1 MGVRHAEQEQL
12 ERLEAKTLDAQ
23 LRQILVAGLACS
35 PFEAEAV
42 LDAVQEADAPFF
54 RGPNAAAVQPGCI
67 TLVALAAEEPAG
79 KAVADR
85 PKRTVSLRLHRGAA
99 GERPPRELGLRE
111 FRRQRIPELCQQALS
126 QGALLTR
133 EDLACRIF
141 LVGLRTLSRDLAW
154 LRAHDQ
160 RPLPLRSTLHDIG
173 PVLTHRVEV
182 IRLALEGKTMTEIC
196 AKGGI
201 HLLGPATRCS
211 IPRWLRSPDRILLA
225 ALTIPEPCWSSTI
238 GSARKRRVWRI
249 CGEFGGGRASDAR
262 NVPAARPG

>member
-1 MGVRHAEQEQL
+1 MGVRHAEQEQI

-42 LDAVQEADAPFF
+42 LEAVQEVYAPFF
-54 RGPNAAAVQPGCI
+54 HGPDAAAAQPGQV

-79 KAVADR
+79 KPVADCH
-85 PKRTVSLRLHRGAA
+85 KRTVSLTLHRGDDDD
-99 GERPPRELGLRE
+99 RLLLELGPRD
-111 FRRQRIPELCQQALS
+111 FRRQRIPDLCQQALS

-141 LVGLRTLSRDLAW
+141 LVGLRTISRDLAW

-160 RPLPLRSTLHDIG
+160 RPLPLRSMVHDIG

-182 IRLALEGKTMTEIC
+182 IRLALEGKTSTEIC
-196 AKGGI
+196 QILRHSPEAVANY
-201 HLLGPATRCS
+201 LGTFTRCAS
-211 IPRWLRSPDRILLA
+211 WRS
-225 ALTIPEPCWSSTI
+225 CCSTF
-238 GSARKRRVWRI
+238 A
-249 CGEFGGGRASDAR
+249 
-262 NVPAARPG
+262 AARRYNRGKCCGWASRSRTVPGGTNRSLRCNWFRCCWIW